1 MTIRSKRQAQA
12 IVIAF
17 DFTDYLERVGFP
29 NCEYTSLVDVGL
41 TVYRAE
47 IRGSVVLLTIG
58 AGVAGQNYQVA
69 VRGDTAIGGTLTL
82 AQTVYVSREVQLGAV
97 GQSYAAQQDY
107 FAQDYVV

>member
-12 IVIAF
+12 IVVAF

-47 IRGSVVLLTIG
+47 VRGSVVLLTLG
-58 AGVAGQNYQVA
+58 AGVAGQNYQAA
-69 VRGDTAIGGTLTL
+69 VRGNTSLGGALTL
-82 AQTVYVSREVQLGAV
+82 AQTVYVSRDVQVGIV
-97 GQSYAAQQDY
+97 GQTYASQDY
-107 FAQDYVV
+107 FAQDYAA